1 VIKALSLLSAI
12 RTMACSDKERN
23 KVMFSGSI
31 VALVTP
37 FNDKGGVDYQQ
48 LEKLVEFHIQQG
60 TDGIVAVGTTG
71 ESTTLSMKEHA
82 QVVREVVSF
91 SAGRIPIIGGN
102 GSNSTA
108 EAVELT
114 MQLNDTGVDGML
126 GVTPYYNKPPQR
138 GLIEHYKTVASAT
151 DIPQILYNVPGRTQ
165 CDLLPETV
173 AILSGVKNII
183 GIKEATG
190 NLLRLSEIKA
200 LCENDFLLFSGDDN
214 TGMDFMLQ
222 GGHGVIS
229 VTNNVAPKL
238 MSEMCRFALDG
249 NREQALL
256 INHKLQALHDSLF
269 VEANPI
275 PVKWCVQQMS
285 AIKNGK
291 LRLPLVELSSEH
303 HELLTAAMH
312 NADVL

>member
-1 VIKALSLLSAI
+1 
-12 RTMACSDKERN
+12 
-23 KVMFSGSI
+23 MFSGSI

-37 FNDKGGVDYQQ
+37 FNDNGGVDYQQ

-71 ESTTLSMKEHA
+71 ESTTLSMDEHVEVVT
-82 QVVREVVSF
+82 QVVLF
-91 SAGRIPIIGGN
+91 AAGRVPIIGGN

-114 MQLNDTGVDGML
+114 KRLNDTGVAGML
-126 GVTPYYNKPPQR
+126 CVTPYYNKPPQR
-138 GLIEHYKTVASAT
+138 GLVAHFEAVAAAT
-151 DIPQILYNVPGRTQ
+151 TIAQILYNVPGRTQ

-173 AILSGVKNII
+173 AILSKVKNII

-190 NLLRLSEIKA
+190 NLSRLSEIKA

-214 TGMDFMLQ
+214 TGMEFMLQ
-222 GGHGVIS
+222 GGDGVIS

-238 MSEMCRFALDG
+238 MSDMCRFALDG
-249 NREQALL
+249 NREQATL
-256 INHKLQALHDSLF
+256 INLKLQALHDSLF

-285 AIKNGK
+285 AIENGN
-291 LRLPLVELSSEH
+291 LRLPLVELSSEY
-303 HELLTAAMH
+303 HELLTTAMRS
-312 NADVL
+312 ADVL

>member
-1 VIKALSLLSAI
+1 
-12 RTMACSDKERN
+12 
-23 KVMFSGSI
+23 MFSGSI

-37 FNDKGGVDYQQ
+37 FNDNGDVDYQQ
-48 LEKLVEFHIQQG
+48 LEQLVEFHIQQG

-71 ESTTLSMKEHA
+71 ESTTLSHDEHIK
-82 QVVREVVSF
+82 VVKQVVSF
-91 SAGRIPIIGGN
+91 VNGRIPVIGGN
-102 GSNSTA
+102 GSNSTS

-114 MQLNDTGVDGML
+114 KRLNDSGVDAML

-138 GLIEHYKTVASAT
+138 GLVEHYKAVANAT

-173 AILSGVKNII
+173 AELSKVKNII

-190 NLLRLSEIKA
+190 NLSRLSEIKA
-200 LCENDFLLFSGDDN
+200 LCDNNFLLFSGDDD
-214 TGMDFMLQ
+214 TGLEFMLQ

-238 MSEMCRFALDG
+238 MSDLCRYALAG
-249 NREQALL
+249 EREPAEQ
-256 INHKLQALHDSLF
+256 INSKLKSLHSHLF

-275 PVKWCVQQMS
+275 PVKWCVAQIG
-285 AIKNGK
+285 AISNGQ
-291 LRLPLVELSSEH
+291 LRLPLVELSSEY
-303 HELLTAAMH
+303 HELLNSAMRE
-312 NADVL
+312 AQVL

>member
-1 VIKALSLLSAI
+1 
-12 RTMACSDKERN
+12 
-23 KVMFSGSI
+23 MFSGSI

-37 FNDKGGVDYQQ
+37 FDDNGDVDYQQ

-71 ESTTLSMKEHA
+71 ESTTLSHDEHIKVVK
-82 QVVREVVSF
+82 QVVSYVN
-91 SAGRIPIIGGN
+91 GRIPVIGGN
-102 GSNSTA
+102 GSNSTS

-114 MQLNDTGVDGML
+114 KRLNDSGVDAML

-138 GLIEHYKTVASAT
+138 GLVEHYKAVANVT

-173 AILSGVKNII
+173 AELSKVKNII

-190 NLLRLSEIKA
+190 NLSRLSEIKA
-200 LCENDFLLFSGDDN
+200 LCDNDFLLFSGDDD
-214 TGMDFMLQ
+214 TGLEFMLQ

-238 MSEMCRFALDG
+238 MSDLCRHALVG
-249 NREQALL
+249 EREQAEL
-256 INHKLQALHDSLF
+256 INSKLKSLHSHLF

-275 PVKWCVQQMS
+275 PVKWCVAQIG
-285 AIKNGK
+285 AISNGQ
-291 LRLPLVELSSEH
+291 LRLPLVELSSEY
-303 HELLTAAMH
+303 HELLNSAMRE
-312 NADVL
+312 AQVL

>member
-1 VIKALSLLSAI
+1 
-12 RTMACSDKERN
+12 
-23 KVMFSGSI
+23 MFSGSI

-37 FNDKGGVDYQQ
+37 FNDNGDVDYQQ
-48 LEKLVEFHIQQG
+48 LEQLVEFHIQQG

-71 ESTTLSMKEHA
+71 ESTTLSHDEHIK
-82 QVVREVVSF
+82 VVKQVVSF
-91 SAGRIPIIGGN
+91 VNGRIPVIGGN
-102 GSNSTA
+102 GSNSTS

-114 MQLNDTGVDGML
+114 KRLNDSGVDAML

-138 GLIEHYKTVASAT
+138 GLVEHYKAVANAT

-173 AILSGVKNII
+173 AELSKVKNII

-190 NLLRLSEIKA
+190 NLSRLSEIKA
-200 LCENDFLLFSGDDN
+200 LCDNNFLLFSGDDD
-214 TGMDFMLQ
+214 TGLEFMLQ

-238 MSEMCRFALDG
+238 MSDLCRHALAG
-249 NREQALL
+249 EREQAEL
-256 INHKLQALHDSLF
+256 INSKLKSLHSHLF

-275 PVKWCVQQMS
+275 PVKWCVAQIG
-285 AIKNGK
+285 AISNGQ
-291 LRLPLVELSSEH
+291 LRLPLVELSSEY
-303 HELLTAAMH
+303 HELLNSAMRE
-312 NADVL
+312 AQVL

>member
-1 VIKALSLLSAI
+1 
-12 RTMACSDKERN
+12 
-23 KVMFSGSI
+23 MFSGSI

-37 FNDKGGVDYQQ
+37 FNDNGDVDYQQ

-71 ESTTLSMKEHA
+71 ESTTLSMDEHENVVR
-82 QVVREVVSF
+82 QVVKF
-91 SAGRIPIIGGN
+91 SAGRISVIGGN

-114 MQLNDTGVDGML
+114 KRLNDSGIDAML

-138 GLIEHYKTVASAT
+138 GLIAHYSAVAAVT
-151 DIPQILYNVPGRTQ
+151 EIPQILYNVPGRTQ

-173 AILSGVKNII
+173 AELSKIKNII

-190 NLLRLSEIKA
+190 NLSRLTQIKA
-200 LCENDFLLFSGDDN
+200 LCNDDFLLFSGDDD
-214 TGMDFMLQ
+214 TGMEFMLQ
-222 GGHGVIS
+222 GGDGVIS

-238 MSEMCRFALDG
+238 MSEMCRYALAG
-249 NREQALL
+249 EREKAIE
-256 INHKLQALHDSLF
+256 INDKLQNLHQHLF

-275 PVKWCVQQMS
+275 PVKWCVEKIA
-285 AIKNGK
+285 AINNGK
-291 LRLPLVELSSEH
+291 LRLPLVELASEH
-303 HELLTAAMH
+303 HELLTQAMKD
-312 NADVL
+312 ADVL